1 MIDSRSVSTRHATPA
16 NHALL
21 WRALRL
27 ACPLCG
33 RGNLFVSWFRLRDT
47 CPHCG
52 LRTQR
57 NEESDY
63 WVGGWMINFIIA
75 ELIVAI
81 AIALLVWILWPDVP
95 WNGVLYGTAAAAII
109 SPLLTWPVS
118 RTLWL
123 GIDLAFR
130 PAEAADFEA
139 E

>member
-1 MIDSRSVSTRHATPA
+1 MIETRSASSTPTPPGTA
-16 NHALL
+16 VLL

-33 RGNLFVSWFRLRDT
+33 RGRVFSSWFQMRDS
-47 CPHCG
+47 CPVCG
-52 LRTQR
+52 LRMQR
-57 NEESDY
+57 NEEADY

-81 AIALLVWILWPDVP
+81 VIALLVWILWPDVP
-95 WNGVLYGTAAAAII
+95 WNGVLYGTGAAAIV

-123 GIDLAFR
+123 GIDLLFR
-130 PAEAADFEA
+130 PPEPADFEVR
-139 E
+139 